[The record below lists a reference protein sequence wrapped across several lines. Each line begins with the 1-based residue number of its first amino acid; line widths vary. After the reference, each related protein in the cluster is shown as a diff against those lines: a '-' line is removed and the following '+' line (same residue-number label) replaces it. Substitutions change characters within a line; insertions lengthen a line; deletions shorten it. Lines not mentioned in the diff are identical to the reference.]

1 MKYDNIFLNI
11 RKTIINADKR
21 GNMIFSY
28 NDCIKRYGSKYNLKK
43 VVSEGTLFQIEKGV
57 YADEKYIPEYQ
68 VISFKYSQAIFT
80 LNSAFYYHQLTDVIP
95 EKYYLATDRGGSKI
109 SDKRVVQIF
118 ENSSILNMGAEMIK
132 HGNTEISMYNKERL
146 LVELLRRKNT
156 IPFDY
161 YKEILGNY
169 RKIIDDLDIQLI
181 QDIALEL
188 PKSRMIMEALQME
201 VL

>member
-1 MKYDNIFLNI
+1 
-11 RKTIINADKR
+11 
-21 GNMIFSY
+21 MILSY
-28 NDCIKRYGSKYNLKK
+28 NDCIERYGSKYNLKK
-43 VVSEGTLFQIEKGV
+43 IVSEGALFQIEKGV
-57 YADEKYIPEYQ
+57 YAGEKYIPEYQ
-68 VISFKYSQAIFT
+68 VIAFKYPRAVFT

-118 ENSSILNMGAEMIK
+118 ENSSILNVGAEMIK
-132 HGNTEISMYNKERL
+132 YGNSEILMYNKERM

-169 RKIIDDLDIQLI
+169 RKIIDGLDIQLI
-181 QDIALEL
+181 QDIALEF
-188 PKSRMIMEALQME
+188 PKSRMIMESLQME

>member
-1 MKYDNIFLNI
+1 
-11 RKTIINADKR
+11 
-21 GNMIFSY
+21 MIFSY
-28 NDCIKRYGSKYNLKK
+28 NDCIERYGSKYNLKK
-43 VVSEGTLFQIEKGV
+43 IVSEGAIFQIEKGV

-132 HGNTEISMYNKERL
+132 HGNTEILMYNKERL

>member
-1 MKYDNIFLNI
+1 M
-11 RKTIINADKR
+11 INADKR

-43 VVSEGTLFQIEKGV
+43 VVSEGALFQIEKGV

-132 HGNTEISMYNKERL
+132 HGNTEILMYNKERL